1 MIKRIV
7 LSFFVAM
14 CALTLGTSVRDA
26 RAAAAGKVDV
36 CHVPPGNPAGAM
48 TISVGSAAALAA
60 HLAHGDTQ
68 GACNSLSSC
77 EEVCSV
83 IDPALVCGGDP
94 TCEQEVAV
102 LLTQCL
108 AGQLDGYP
116 CAP

>member
-26 RAAAAGKVDV
+26 RAAAAGKIDV

-68 GACNSLSSC
+68 GACNSGPTCGQVC
-77 EEVCSV
+77 ENTFTGCMSG
-83 IDPALVCGGDP
+83 AGGDP
-94 TCEQEVAV
+94 DIESVCMNQFASC
-102 LLTQCL
+102 QAAC
-108 AGQLDGYP
+108 P
-116 CAP
+116 